1 LAKSLKNM
9 ILGFTGTQTLR
20 NGEKAYVDACLED
33 LFLRL
38 QPDTIVTG
46 GCIGIDVYVHHWF
59 YINHPHIKRIVTLP
73 YDKKK
78 VDMSVCD
85 TADIV
90 HDSRVTYRARN
101 EHIVELSDT
110 VAAFWTGKKMY
121 SGTFMTM
128 NIANRANKLIP
139 ENIFGMNLL
148 SSSEA
153 RKMYFLS

>member
-1 LAKSLKNM
+1 M
-9 ILGFTGTQTLR
+9 ILGFTGSQTIPR
-20 NGEKAYVDACLED
+20 GEKAYVDACLED
-33 LFLRL
+33 LILRL
-38 QPDTIVTG
+38 HPNTIVTG
-46 GCIGIDVYVHHWF
+46 GCIGIDAYVHHWF
-59 YINHPHIKRIVTLP
+59 HSNYPHIKRVVTLP
-73 YDKKK
+73 YEKKK
-78 VDMSVCD
+78 VDMSVCE
-85 TADIV
+85 TADEL

-128 NIANRANKLIP
+128 NIASRANKLRP
-139 ENIFGMNLL
+139 ENVFGMNLL